1 LKNEDLETVGKW
13 VEEGKVKSVI
23 GRTMKMSDLEAVKEC
38 AEMVYA
44 AKGGVGKFIIEVEE
58 SKKAI

>member
-1 LKNEDLETVGKW
+1 V
-13 VEEGKVKSVI
+13 
-23 GRTMKMSDLEAVKEC
+23 KMSDLEAVRDC

-44 AKGGVGKFIIEVEE
+44 VKGGVGKFIIEVEE